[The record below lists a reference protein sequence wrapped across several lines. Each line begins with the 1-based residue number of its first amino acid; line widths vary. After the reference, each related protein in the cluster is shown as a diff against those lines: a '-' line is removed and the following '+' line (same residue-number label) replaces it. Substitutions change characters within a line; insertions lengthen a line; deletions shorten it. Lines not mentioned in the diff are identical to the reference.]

1 MTIWSRRLIG
11 VGLLLILAGFVFAL
25 LLNWSTGHEARLV
38 AHEAYQPVF
47 ERIAA
52 GDGEWRELEQAISRN
67 SIAQRRGAD
76 VHGHSVNMGIL
87 LILIG
92 LLSSII
98 SRNGGIDGRLL
109 LAMAAAAVIYP
120 TGLLLQFLELGLL
133 GEAVAA
139 VGAAGSVAVLA
150 ALYVRLSR
158 AVDKVAG

>member
-11 VGLLLILAGFVFAL
+11 IGLLLILAGFLFAL

-38 AHEAYQPVF
+38 AHDAYQPVF
-47 ERIAA
+47 ERIAS

-67 SIAQRRGAD
+67 SIARRRGAD

-87 LILIG
+87 LILTG
-92 LLSSII
+92 LLSAII
-98 SRNGGIDGRLL
+98 NRDGGIDGRLL

-120 TGLLLQFLELGLL
+120 TGLLLQFMELGLL

-158 AVDKVAG
+158 AVDKLAG

>member
-11 VGLLLILAGFVFAL
+11 IGLLLILAGFLFAL

-38 AHEAYQPVF
+38 AHDAYQPVF
-47 ERIAA
+47 ERIAS

-98 SRNGGIDGRLL
+98 NRNGGIDGRLL

-120 TGLLLQFLELGLL
+120 TGLLLQFMEPGLL

-158 AVDKVAG
+158 AVDKLAG